1 MVSKY
6 DLLYS
11 VFLNEGLSASELLK
25 KLGKTQYEYDAFYKR
40 LKQLA
45 EEGFVKVEEK
55 RYFLQK
61 TEKSIKLIRVLDFCV
76 RNAIDYNELFLDKTV
91 EFIRIGL
98 EKKHVTGEHFNSKTI
113 ARISSFLSKHGFL
126 ITESR
131 KPFSGTLVYSDF
143 LKNVAELLGREVQV
157 TDKNIFEDVGEEKLN
172 LKIDSEFTK
181 FSKSPKHTGIDDE
194 ILFIHRS
201 LSLEGNTM
209 TLSETARLIK
219 QNIPPKNRTFQE
231 MQETTDYKKAL
242 DMLIK
247 GKTVLDLQR
256 VLEFHAKAM
265 NWIEAGAGELRSQNV
280 IIKGNPEFKTADWK
294 DLPRRLEDLFEY
306 YRQNIQK
313 KMKPHEIA
321 DFAAYLHSEFQRI
334 HPFIDGNSRT
344 SRAIF
349 AHTLLLKGF
358 PLITF
363 PAGFVQQYMEL
374 TKLSKN
380 RNDRHFMIF
389 TKQLVLHSLKQRN
402 QRMRYATI

>member
-11 VFLNEGLSASELLK
+11 VFLNEGMAASELLK
-25 KLGKTQYEYDAFYKR
+25 KLGKTPYEYDAFYKR
-40 LKQLA
+40 LKQLE
-45 EEGFVKVEEK
+45 EEGYIKVEEK
-55 RYFLQK
+55 RYFLEK
-61 TEKSIKLIRVLDFCV
+61 TEKSIKLLRALDFCV

-91 EFIRIGL
+91 EFIRMGL
-98 EKKHVTGEHFNSKTI
+98 EKIHVTGEHFNSKTI

-126 ITESR
+126 LIDNR

-143 LKNVAELLGREVQV
+143 LKNVVELSKGEAKINR
-157 TDKNIFEDVGEEKLN
+157 KNIFEDANEEKLN
-172 LKIDSEFTK
+172 IRIDSEFAK
-181 FSKSPKHTGIDDE
+181 FRKSPKHTSVDDE

-247 GKTVLDLQR
+247 IKNPFDLQKI
-256 VLEFHAKAM
+256 LAFHAKAM
-265 NWIEAGAGELRSQNV
+265 NWIEAGAGELRAQNV
-280 IIKGNPEFKTADWK
+280 LIKGNPEFKTVDWK

-306 YRQNIQK
+306 YRQNISK
-313 KMKPHEIA
+313 KMKPHEIV

-349 AHTLLLKGF
+349 AQTLIMKGF
-358 PLITF
+358 PLINF

-374 TKLSKN
+374 TKLSKS
-380 RNDRHFMIF
+380 RNDKHFIIF
-389 TKQLVLHSLKQRN
+389 MKQLVLHSLKNTN
-402 QRMRYATI
+402 QKMKYA

>member
-11 VFLNEGLSASELLK
+11 VLLNEGLTASELLK
-25 KLGKTQYEYDAFYKR
+25 KLGKTPYEYDAFYKR

-45 EEGFVKVEEK
+45 EEGFLEVKEK
-55 RYFLQK
+55 KYFLKK
-61 TEKSIKLIRVLDFCV
+61 TEKSIKLLRMLDFCV

-91 EFIRIGL
+91 EFIKMGL
-98 EKKHVTGEHFNSKTI
+98 EKNYVNGEHFNSKTI

-126 ITESR
+126 LVDSR

-143 LKNVAELLGREVQV
+143 LKNVVELSKGESQINR
-157 TDKNIFEDVGEEKLN
+157 KNIFDDVDEEKLN
-172 LKIDSEFTK
+172 IKTDSEFAK
-181 FSKSPKHTGIDDE
+181 FRKSPKRPSIDDE

-247 GKTVLDLQR
+247 GKNPLDLQKI
-256 VLEFHAKAM
+256 LEFHAKAM
-265 NWIEAGAGELRSQNV
+265 NWIEAGAGELRIQNV
-280 IIKGNPEFKTADWK
+280 LIKGNPEFKTADWK

-313 KMKPHEIA
+313 KMKPHETV

-374 TKLSKN
+374 TKLSKS
-380 RNDRHFMIF
+380 RNDRHFSIF
-389 TKQLVLHSLKQRN
+389 MKQLVLHSLKNTN
-402 QRMRYATI
+402 QKMRYA

>member
-6 DLLYS
+6 GLLYS
-11 VFLNEGLSASELLK
+11 IFLTEGLTVPELLK
-25 KLGKTQYEYDAFYKR
+25 KLGKTPYEYDAFYKR
-40 LKQLA
+40 LKQLT
-45 EEGFVKVEEK
+45 EEGLVKIEGK
-55 RYFLQK
+55 KYFPQK
-61 TEKSIKLIRVLDFCV
+61 TEKSTKLIRALDFCV
-76 RNAIDYNELFLDKTV
+76 RNSIDYNELFLDKTV
-91 EFIRIGL
+91 EFIKIGL
-98 EKKHVTGEHFNSKTI
+98 EKKLVGAEHFNPKTI

-126 ITESR
+126 IIDSR

-143 LKNVAELLGREVQV
+143 LRNVAELLGTGVQV
-157 TDKNIFEDVGEEKLN
+157 SRKNIFEDVDGEKLN
-172 LKIDSEFTK
+172 IRLDSEFAK
-181 FSKSPKHTGIDDE
+181 FRKSPKHGGVDDE

-209 TLSETARLIK
+209 ALSETARLIK

-231 MQETTDYKKAL
+231 MQETIDYKKAL

-247 GKTVLDLQR
+247 TKNPPDLQKI
-256 VLEFHAKAM
+256 LEFHAKAM
-265 NWIEAGAGELRSQNV
+265 NWIEEGEGELRIQNV
-280 IIKGNPEFKTADWK
+280 IIKGNPEFKTTDWK

-306 YRQNIQK
+306 YKQNIPK
-313 KMKPHEIA
+313 KMRPHEIV

-349 AHTLLLKGF
+349 AHALLLKGF

-374 TKLSKN
+374 TKLSKS

-389 TKQLVLHSLKQRN
+389 MKQLVLHSLKQRN
-402 QRMRYATI
+402 QRMKYAII

>member
-11 VFLNEGLSASELLK
+11 VFLNDGLAASELLK
-25 KLGKTQYEYDAFYKR
+25 KLGKTPYEYDAFYKR

-45 EEGFVKVEEK
+45 KEGFLNVEEK
-55 RYFLQK
+55 KYFLQK
-61 TEKSIKLIRVLDFCV
+61 TEKSMKLIRVLDFCV
-76 RNAIDYNELFLDKTV
+76 RNAIDCNELFLDKTV
-91 EFIRIGL
+91 EFIKIGL
-98 EKKHVTGEHFNSKTI
+98 KKKHVSGEHFNSKTI

-126 ITESR
+126 LLDSR
-131 KPFSGTLVYSDF
+131 KPFSGTLIYSDF
-143 LKNVAELLGREVQV
+143 LKNVVELSKGEAQINR
-157 TDKNIFEDVGEEKLN
+157 KNIFEGVDEENLN
-172 LKIDSEFTK
+172 IKIDSEFAK
-181 FSKSPKHTGIDDE
+181 FRKSPKHISIDDE
-194 ILFIHRS
+194 IQFIHRS

-209 TLSETARLIK
+209 TLSETAKLIK

-247 GKTVLDLQR
+247 VKNHLDLQKI
-256 VLEFHAKAM
+256 LEFHAKAM
-265 NWIEAGAGELRSQNV
+265 NWIEAGAGELRIQNV
-280 IIKGNPEFKTADWK
+280 AIKGNPEFKTADWK

-313 KMKPHEIA
+313 KMKPHEIV

-349 AHTLLLKGF
+349 AHTLMLKGF

-374 TKLSKN
+374 TKLSKS
-380 RNDRHFMIF
+380 RNDRHFTIF
-389 TKQLVLHSLKQRN
+389 MKQLVLHSLKNTNRK
-402 QRMRYATI
+402 MKYA

>member
-11 VFLNEGLSASELLK
+11 VFLNEGLAASELLK
-25 KLGKTQYEYDAFYKR
+25 KLGKTPYEYDAFYKR

-45 EEGFVKVEEK
+45 EEGFLKVEEK
-55 RYFLQK
+55 KYFLQK
-61 TEKSIKLIRVLDFCV
+61 TEKSIKLIRILDFCV
-76 RNAIDYNELFLDKTV
+76 RNAIDYNELFLDKTL
-91 EFIRIGL
+91 EFIKIGL
-98 EKKHVTGEHFNSKTI
+98 EKKHATGEHFNSKTI

-126 ITESR
+126 LIESR

-143 LKNVAELLGREVQV
+143 LKNVVELLKGEARINH
-157 TDKNIFEDVGEEKLN
+157 KNIFEGADEENLN
-172 LKIDSEFTK
+172 LKLDSEFGK
-181 FSKSPKHTGIDDE
+181 FKKSPKQTSIDDE
-194 ILFIHRS
+194 VRFIHRS

-247 GKTVLDLQR
+247 GKTPINFQKILA
-256 VLEFHAKAM
+256 FHAKAM
-265 NWIEAGAGELRSQNV
+265 NWIEAGAGELRIQNV
-280 IIKGNPEFKTADWK
+280 AIKGNPEFRIADWK

-306 YRQNIQK
+306 YKQNIQK
-313 KMKPHEIA
+313 KMKPHEIV

-344 SRAIF
+344 SRALF
-349 AHTLLLKGF
+349 AHTLMLNGF
-358 PLITF
+358 PLMTF

-374 TKLSKN
+374 TKLSKS
-380 RNDRHFMIF
+380 RNDVHFTIF
-389 TKQLVLHSLKQRN
+389 MKQLVLHSLKSTN
-402 QRMRYATI
+402 QKMKYA